1 MRPKIYKVLILVATA
16 LLVFGSEIANAQE
29 PGYSFNFRQI
39 SESEFR
45 ATQRNNYN
53 ATTVAT
59 LDSIDLEKAF
69 ELIDDTYQQDELIL
83 AERELCK
90 SPRCLTAF
98 HGLYPNLGILAFFI
112 QDLHYEKV
120 IFLPASLDDSYS
132 SFDRFYGT
140 FGAMSKNGFWVGLK
154 REGSDNYLQAEICK
168 VSDTGTSSI
177 LQFKFSLTDINE
189 AENEPIFWVNEN
201 SFYLAVIDSNNS
213 EKKDQQ
219 FYEISFNIK

>member
-1 MRPKIYKVLILVATA
+1 
-16 LLVFGSEIANAQE
+16 
-29 PGYSFNFRQI
+29 
-39 SESEFR
+39 
-45 ATQRNNYN
+45 
-53 ATTVAT
+53 
-59 LDSIDLEKAF
+59 
-69 ELIDDTYQQDELIL
+69 
-83 AERELCK
+83 
-90 SPRCLTAF
+90 
-98 HGLYPNLGILAFFI
+98 
-112 QDLHYEKV
+112 
-120 IFLPASLDDSYS
+120 S